1 MKQIIKLKLIEKVES
16 KLQLVKLIKDCSG
29 LGLRESKD
37 ICDNLHAGMTQTFE
51 VRQDGIVNYANK
63 FRKELN
69 ICGGKFQVSGGTE
82 FQREFKM
89 LDLGIGENEDYIEF
103 ITEYFENNFENQK
116 EFLKF
121 VLSKL
126 DRHEII
132 SVFER
137 TKETYKNYID

>member
-1 MKQIIKLKLIEKVES
+1 
-16 KLQLVKLIKDCSG
+16 
-29 LGLRESKD
+29 
-37 ICDNLHAGMTQTFE
+37 
-51 VRQDGIVNYANK
+51 
-63 FRKELN
+63 
-69 ICGGKFQVSGGTE
+69 
-82 FQREFKM
+82 M
-89 LDLGIGENEDYIEF
+89 LDLGIGESEDYIEF

-126 DRHEII
+126 DRQEII